1 MHLLR
6 GKDIG
11 GDTLSAHLHQP
22 LLIAWPYLMGAL
34 RQGYKRQV
42 EDDVTSSSAAF
53 TSLIVSHVHPR
64 PFVICLISE

>member
-11 GDTLSAHLHQP
+11 GDTLSTHLHQP

-34 RQGYKRQV
+34 RQSYKRQV
-42 EDDVTSSSAAF
+42 EDDVTSTLSAFSSLSV
-53 TSLIVSHVHPR
+53 SLLSD
-64 PFVICLISE
+64 LTE